1 MNEAVVRRTQDSLG
15 RVIRKPPLRD
25 RLLSKPPFRYLHDV
39 IPEVIRVT
47 GFMKGLYTDF
57 ELKSD
62 NVKEEAKQIPVDQL
76 GQKLLEKK
84 GVSWNKKYQKQYGAL
99 RKYLQNHPQ
108 IFQFSPDENKVGLK
122 AKHKLPFK
130 SDSRGRDLQSP
141 PQKNE
146 VQWNSEKEPAR
157 LRDGSAGCHWFD
169 LNDSKVQP
177 IKEKDIEKQFQGKE
191 SAYMLFYRKSQL
203 KRPHE
208 AQGNPRYQIPEHLL
222 NEMNAANT
230 ELQKKRAECDSANN
244 GIDLHLHLSSCY
256 KFHHGALH
264 PSRTWKESVVDLTI
278 DRRKTL
284 GELRQ
289 SKIRVLPE
297 HNPTFH
303 DVDIKM
309 QRHS

>member
-1 MNEAVVRRTQDSLG
+1 M
-15 RVIRKPPLRD
+15 
-25 RLLSKPPFRYLHDV
+25 
-39 IPEVIRVT
+39 
-47 GFMKGLYTDF
+47 
-57 ELKSD
+57 
-62 NVKEEAKQIPVDQL
+62 
-76 GQKLLEKK
+76 
-84 GVSWNKKYQKQYGAL
+84 
-99 RKYLQNHPQ
+99 QNHPQ

-208 AQGNPRYQIPEHLL
+208 GTQ
-222 NEMNAANT
+222 
-230 ELQKKRAECDSANN
+230 
-244 GIDLHLHLSSCY
+244 SS
-256 KFHHGALH
+256 
-264 PSRTWKESVVDLTI
+264 S
-278 DRRKTL
+278 
-284 GELRQ
+284 
-289 SKIRVLPE
+289 
-297 HNPTFH
+297 
-303 DVDIKM
+303 
-309 QRHS
+309 